1 MCLGSSSEKS
11 PSATFYYPTRSSK
24 RSKVQVHRLN
34 SRRRIT
40 CCEEELGSVDME
52 LMNLKLYLENQTII
66 EENKKLRKTASLLHK
81 ENLALFSELQKKF
94 PNNNDLDR

>member
-34 SRRRIT
+34 RRRIT